1 MRRDSDS
8 YLSVSCF
15 LRRLDLPLGT
25 SQDLSYHHHHV
36 DTPRRTDVVLLSL
49 SMPLVKIFGLTG
61 GKSIP
66 LVPLQKAI
74 CDIFNNTPAQTK
86 VIKTRV
92 DGWTEEVV

>member
-1 MRRDSDS
+1 
-8 YLSVSCF
+8 
-15 LRRLDLPLGT
+15 
-25 SQDLSYHHHHV
+25 
-36 DTPRRTDVVLLSL
+36 
-49 SMPLVKIFGLTG
+49 MPLVKIFGLTG

-92 DGWTEEVV
+92 DGWTEEVGLARGGGAGMAWE